1 MIIIGERDALAWILT
16 NERMAFPDYRAR
28 EVADLKRGDE
38 LFLYTTRGC
47 FHNPGRDRGRIIG
60 VAKAASEVERLE
72 PPLEVAG
79 RSFGI
84 GCRLT
89 VRSLAPDGR
98 GVELSPLVPQLD
110 GFPNKTGWAPR
121 LRRPLVP
128 LSKRDAALLRRRLQR
143 VADSPKS
150 AVKEYVARAA
160 RRRSN
165 ADGVARPSTSS
176 PG

>member
-16 NERMAFPDYRAR
+16 TERMAFPDYRAR

-60 VAKAASEVERLE
+60 AAKAASGVERLE

-79 RSFGI
+79 RRFGI
-84 GCRLT
+84 GCQLT
-89 VRSLAPDGR
+89 LTSLAPDGC
-98 GVELSPLVPQLD
+98 GVELSPLVSQLD

-128 LSKRDAALLRRRLQR
+128 LSKRDAALLRRRLQQ
-143 VADSPKS
+143 VADSPKL
-150 AVKEYVARAA
+150 AVDEYVARAA
-160 RRRSN
+160 RRRGN
-165 ADGVARPSTSS
+165 ADEATRPSTSS

>member
-16 NERMAFPDYRAR
+16 TERMAFPDYRAHD
-28 EVADLKRGDE
+28 VADLTEGDE

-60 VAKAASEVERLE
+60 AARAASRVERLE
-72 PPLEVAG
+72 PPLEIAG

-89 VRSLAPDGR
+89 LTSLAADGR

-110 GFPNKTGWAPR
+110 GFPETGWAPR

-128 LSKRDAALLRRRLQR
+128 LSRRDAALLRRRLQR
-143 VADSPKS
+143 VADSPKL
-150 AVKEYVARAA
+150 AVDEYVARAA
-160 RRRSN
+160 RRRGN
-165 ADGVARPSTSS
+165 ADEATQLTTGS